1 MGTQVRVVIR
11 SIRLPLVASRLKE
24 VQEGVIHGCSDFLP
38 GGVM

>member
-1 MGTQVRVVIR
+1 VGGDPINTPF
-11 SIRLPLVASRLKE
+11 PLGCPVGWKE